1 MQFCMMF
8 PRFSLRHGR
17 VLAPDQP
24 IRPEASGEVL
34 SCLYYI
40 GCHKCSLKSHSGPF
54 LPTYPSAYSNVSERP
69 TQWVSPLKGPTPPHP
84 PSCTHTL
91 SAQDLVGQKGQREP
105 TGHLAFADLQWKL
118 IALKP
123 WDVDAPPSL
132 KNLQMRH
139 PGNQLL
145 DVIKGCGSS
154 SIKAKANDTGQMKR
168 ARHSMD
174 GLKGC

>member
-1 MQFCMMF
+1 MRLRTTLLYMTPSLETDMQFCVML

-24 IRPEASGEVL
+24 TCPEASGEVL

-40 GCHKCSLKSHSGPF
+40 GCHECSLKSHSGPF

-91 SAQDLVGQKGQREP
+91 SAQDLVGQKGQREL
-105 TGHLAFADLQWKL
+105 TGHWPLL
-118 IALKP
+118 IFNGN
-123 WDVDAPPSL
+123 SL
-132 KNLQMRH
+132 
-139 PGNQLL
+139 P
-145 DVIKGCGSS
+145 
-154 SIKAKANDTGQMKR
+154 
-168 ARHSMD
+168 
-174 GLKGC
+174 

>member
-1 MQFCMMF
+1 ML

-24 IRPEASGEVL
+24 TRPEASGEVL

-69 TQWVSPLKGPTPPHP
+69 TQWASPLKGPTPPHP
-84 PSCTHTL
+84 PSCTHPI
-91 SAQDLVGQKGQREP
+91 S
-105 TGHLAFADLQWKL
+105 TGSCRTERAEGTNWPLAFAGLQWKL
-118 IALKP
+118 IALKL

-139 PGNQLL
+139 QGTQLS

-154 SIKAKANDTGQMKR
+154 SIKAKANDMGQMER